1 MEAVSLQL
9 GGNHLSFKGDAWQLG
24 AWPSR
29 EMCCRAVQQC
39 SIAENSEW
47 DQALDEITR
56 LREEVASL
64 RHKNQE
70 LVQSSRASTEAANLV
85 ALKNQLLLEMVG
97 KRATRPAVSCRNTLL
112 ALQLAISNL
121 DQEAHKKESA
131 KRGVKI
137 ELLTDE
143 LKKLVDAAPIP
154 Q

>member
-1 MEAVSLQL
+1 
-9 GGNHLSFKGDAWQLG
+9 
-24 AWPSR
+24 
-29 EMCCRAVQQC
+29 
-39 SIAENSEW
+39 
-47 DQALDEITR
+47 LDEITR